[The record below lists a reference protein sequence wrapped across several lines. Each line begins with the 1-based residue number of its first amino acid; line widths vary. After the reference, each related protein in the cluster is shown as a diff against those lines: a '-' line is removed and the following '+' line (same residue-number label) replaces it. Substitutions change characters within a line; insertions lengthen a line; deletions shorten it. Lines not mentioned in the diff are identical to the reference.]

1 MYVHS
6 VTDINPLKTSMTI
19 DTSEAIIDKN
29 QGLTIQITTTGFNIN
44 VESIITFY
52 FSQSRS

>member
-1 MYVHS
+1 
-6 VTDINPLKTSMTI
+6 MTI